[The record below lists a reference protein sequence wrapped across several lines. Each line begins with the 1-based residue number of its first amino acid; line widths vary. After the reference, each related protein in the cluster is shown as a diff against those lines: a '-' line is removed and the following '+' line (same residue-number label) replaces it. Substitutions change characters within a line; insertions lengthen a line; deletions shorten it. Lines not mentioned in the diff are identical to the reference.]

1 MRGGKESKGRPKR
14 QKGKGIGKKSGR
26 KKGEHLVVVSASE
39 VKLAAYKTVVKK
51 MHAGKKL
58 TAADYA
64 LIREV
69 EAEERKAMAA
79 DRAAKER
86 EAGKGGD
93 VLHTGGATIDED
105 VREWIVRDGV
115 VRGRV
120 LRLSQVSSLHQ
131 VPMDKLEKIVW
142 QIQREL
148 LETYGFEGAKK
159 SGKLD
164 GVERQAF
171 QWVLSIAQLS
181 AISQEWELQMEH
193 VRNCRTDGKGSDIE
207 TFQALVGTMKD
218 LVNQRNSLMI
228 KVRELSAKEKRAGTA
243 RGAKATSFAIVVKNS
258 KL

>member
-1 MRGGKESKGRPKR
+1 MA
-14 QKGKGIGKKSGR
+14 
-26 KKGEHLVVVSASE
+26 VSASD
-39 VKLAAYKTVVKK
+39 VKRAAYKGVLKK
-51 MHAGKKL
+51 MSAGMKL
-58 TAADYA
+58 TAADYD

-69 EAEERKAMAA
+69 EAEERAEAA
-79 DRAAKER
+79 RLR
-86 EAGKGGD
+86 EGSGGGGD
-93 VLHTGGATIDED
+93 AGAVLHNGGATIDED
-105 VREWIVRDGV
+105 VREWVIRDGV

-120 LRLSQVSSLHQ
+120 LRFSQLAVLHQ
-131 VPMDKLEKIVW
+131 VPVAKLEKVVW
-142 QIQREL
+142 GIQREL

-193 VRNCRTDGKGSDIE
+193 VRNSRVDGKGSDIE

-228 KVRELSAKEKRAGTA
+228 KVRELSAKEKKAGTA
-243 RGAKATSFAIVVKNS
+243 RGAKATSFAIVVKNGRI
-258 KL
+258 